1 VAAVEV
7 FVRSRV
13 TMMVVEEDTG
23 IEEEVAVE
31 EEIGVERC
39 RRRWR
44 RPV

>member
-7 FVRSRV
+7 FARSRV
-13 TMMVVEEDTG
+13 TTMVVEEDTG
-23 IEEEVAVE
+23 IEEAVVAE

-39 RRRWR
+39 RQRWR